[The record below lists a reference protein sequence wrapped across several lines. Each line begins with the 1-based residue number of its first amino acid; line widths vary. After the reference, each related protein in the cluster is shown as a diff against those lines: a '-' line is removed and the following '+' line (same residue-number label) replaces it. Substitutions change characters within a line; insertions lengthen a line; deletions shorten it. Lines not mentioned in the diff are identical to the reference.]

1 MEAEVALDAGRKRR
15 EMHRIAVNSAGAN
28 IFNGFFE
35 TQKST
40 RNRELNAE
48 MRAVGACPLA
58 VYHAGINHTRLHYR
72 LYLS

>member
-1 MEAEVALDAGRKRR
+1 MEAEVALDAGCKRR

-35 TQKST
+35 TQKSAQNEEKIAE
-40 RNRELNAE
+40 NR
-48 MRAVGACPLA
+48 VKTTCPSG
-58 VYHAGINHTRLHYR
+58 VYHGCINHARLCYG